1 MEFSTGE
8 MTAGLKHPYSMN
20 VSLKGQAEKLR
31 IVCLQEISLSMPA
44 RNLNPRDCRQ
54 GCSQR
59 KNGIGKVHG
68 LILFLGIFSSV

>member
-31 IVCLQEISLSMPA
+31 IVCLQEISILETADKAVA
-44 RNLNPRDCRQ
+44 RE
-54 GCSQR
+54 
-59 KNGIGKVHG
+59 KME
-68 LILFLGIFSSV
+68 